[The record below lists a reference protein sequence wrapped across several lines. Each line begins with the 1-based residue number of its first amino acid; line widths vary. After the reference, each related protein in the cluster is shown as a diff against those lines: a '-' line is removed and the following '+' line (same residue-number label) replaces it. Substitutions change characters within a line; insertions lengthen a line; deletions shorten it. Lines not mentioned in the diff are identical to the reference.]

1 MPEPTDP
8 RADAEYR
15 RLLAESD
22 KFQAEQRKL
31 SAEAQKLFVEGL
43 KIERERRW
51 LVPLALISN
60 GALAAAIGAV
70 VAKLVH

>member
-1 MPEPTDP
+1 MSDP
-8 RADAEYR
+8 RSEAEYR

-31 SAEAQKLFVEGL
+31 MAEAQKLFVEGL
-43 KIERERRW
+43 KMERERRW

-70 VAKLVH
+70 VARILH

>member
-1 MPEPTDP
+1 MTDA
-8 RADAEYR
+8 RSDAEYR

-43 KIERERRW
+43 KMERERRW
-51 LVPLALISN
+51 LVPLALLGN
-60 GALAAAIGAV
+60 GALAAIIGAI
-70 VAKLVH
+70 VARLLH